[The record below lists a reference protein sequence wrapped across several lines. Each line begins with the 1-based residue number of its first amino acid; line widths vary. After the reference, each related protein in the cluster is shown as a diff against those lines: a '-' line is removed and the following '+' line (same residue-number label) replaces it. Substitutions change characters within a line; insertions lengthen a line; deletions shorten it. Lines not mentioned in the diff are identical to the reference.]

1 MWFLSNNYCLLLYV
15 SVLIDKHVVNILK
28 AAEKA
33 LVSHSSLIYVDNSF
47 QKSKSTFFWKY
58 FVFWAL

>member
-1 MWFLSNNYCLLLYV
+1 LYV